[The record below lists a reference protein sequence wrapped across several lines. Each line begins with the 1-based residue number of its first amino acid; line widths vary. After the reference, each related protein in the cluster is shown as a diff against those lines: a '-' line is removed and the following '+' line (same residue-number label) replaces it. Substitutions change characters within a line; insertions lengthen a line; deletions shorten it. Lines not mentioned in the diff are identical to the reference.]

1 MAENRDIKYTGR
13 DFDNLR
19 SQLIEFAKNYFPD
32 SYNDFSPTSPGMMF
46 IEMAAYVGDVLS
58 FYQDSQIQE
67 SFIQYAKSPGNLYN
81 LAYMLGYRPKVV
93 TPAEATLEVTQE
105 VDALLTSPYSPNFS
119 QALVISEN
127 SVITSTSAGQVPFY
141 LMEKVDFTYS
151 SSLDNTKVDILTTSG
166 GNPATYKLSKQ
177 VKARSGE
184 IKTITRS
191 FSSAEKYATIT
202 IDDTNIVGVLS
213 ITDSGGGDNVWY
225 EVPFLGQ
232 ETVFV
237 EERNTASDAGLV
249 YNSLTLK
256 KAPKRFVTRFNS
268 SGQLTIQFGAGTQQS
283 SDDSFVPSI
292 ENVGLGTNTGVSR
305 IDYAYD
311 PSNFLYTRSYGLA
324 PSNTTLTIRYLVS
337 PGVSA
342 NVPANSITTKT
353 TVINTGSSTKLASLA
368 FTNPQAASGGSDG
381 DTVEELRQNALR
393 AFNEQGRAVTLSDY
407 TIRALSLPKTLGS
420 IAKVYVQ
427 QDQLESKNT
436 TDTIIDSNPLALSMY
451 VLAYD
456 ANKYF
461 IPASLTLKNN
471 LKKYLSQYMIVT
483 DAVNI
488 KDAFVINIGVNYEII
503 TYPNATTRDVL
514 LRCNEAIAD
523 YFSAENRNI
532 NTTINL
538 SEVYLLL
545 DRVKGVQSVKNIQ
558 IVNKAGGNYSA
569 YSYDIEGAT
578 KNNIIYPSMD
588 ISVFEIKFPNTDIK
602 GRVTTL

>member
-1 MAENRDIKYTGR
+1 MAENRDIKYTGK
-13 DFDNLR
+13 DFNSLR

-46 IEMAAYVGDVLS
+46 IEMAAYVGDILS

-67 SFIQYAKSPGNLYN
+67 SFIQYAKNPGNLYN
-81 LAYMLGYRPKVV
+81 LAYMFGYRPKVV
-93 TPAEATLEVTQE
+93 TPSTATLDISQE
-105 VDALLTSPYSPNFS
+105 VDAIASSPYSPDYS
-119 QALVISEN
+119 QALIISEN
-127 SVITSTSAGQVPFY
+127 STVTSTSAGQVPFS
-141 LMEKVDFTYS
+141 LLEKVDFSYS
-151 SSLDNTKVDILTTSG
+151 SSLDPTKVDILTTSL
-166 GNPATYKLSKQ
+166 GNPATYRLTKQ
-177 VKARSGE
+177 VNARSGE
-184 IKTITRS
+184 VKSLTRT
-191 FSSAEKYATIT
+191 FNAAEKYATIT
-202 IDDTNIVGVLS
+202 IEDTNIVGVLS
-213 ITDSGGGDNVWY
+213 ITDSGGGDNTWY

-237 EERNTASDAGLV
+237 EERNTASDAGSV

-256 KAPKRFVTRFNS
+256 KTPKRFVTRFNS
-268 SGQLTIQFGAGTQQS
+268 AGQLTIQFGAGTQQG
-283 SDDSFVPSI
+283 SDDTFVPSI
-292 ENVGLGTNTGVSR
+292 ENVGLGTNTGISR

-324 PSNTTLTIRYLVS
+324 PSNTTLTIQYLVS

-342 NVPANSITTKT
+342 NVPANSISNQTSVSFTGAPDKIS
-353 TVINTGSSTKLASLA
+353 TVA

-407 TIRALSLPKTLGS
+407 TVRALSLPKTLGNL
-420 IAKVYVQ
+420 AKVFVQ
-427 QDQLESKNT
+427 QDQLIGKTT

-456 ANKYF
+456 ANGYF
-461 IPASLTLKNN
+461 VPASSTLKQN

-483 DAVNI
+483 DAINI
-488 KDAFVINIGVNYEII
+488 RDAFVINIGVNYEIV

-514 LRCNEAIAD
+514 VRCNNVLAE
-523 YFSAENRNI
+523 YFSATNRNI
-532 NTTINL
+532 NATINL

-545 DRVKGVQSVKNIQ
+545 DKVKGVQSVKNVQ
-558 IVNKAGGNYSA
+558 VVNKAGGNYSA

-578 KNNIIYPSMD
+578 KNSIVYPSMD
-588 ISVFEIKFPNTDIK
+588 ISVFEVKFPNTDIK
-602 GRVTTL
+602 GRVTTV

>member
-127 SVITSTSAGQVPFY
+127 SVITSTSAGQVPFS